1 MTTTT
6 VDKMTQEEKD
16 RLRIELERQVK
27 EYAEAGGKI
36 TQCPPR
42 AFTQVEGP
50 KKRFSG
56 SRFDSL
62 TDPYNRDVGAHR
74 PTKREGKLNGG

>member
-1 MTTTT
+1 MTTTKID
-6 VDKMTQEEKD
+6 VMTPSEKE
-16 RLRIELERQVK
+16 RLSLELERQVK
-27 EYAEAGGKI
+27 EYVKAGGTI

-42 AFTQVEGP
+42 AFTPEEGP

-62 TDPYNRDVGAHR
+62 TDPYNRDIGAMR
-74 PTKREGKLNGG
+74 PSKNKGGDE